1 MKTYP
6 EKATMPHIALM
17 LQAFAEGGTGTAGA
31 AGGTGDGALDPAAQ
45 GETKKQAAGQPA
57 TGQTDAES
65 AGASG
70 AEQSVE
76 ESGSEADANPDAEFE
91 EFMKRPEMKKLM
103 DQRIQRAVKSRFKS
117 SDQRNATKDADSRA
131 ITDFLAAR
139 YGVKAGDTK
148 AILDAVRADTSYD
161 KQKAEEMGMTEEAY
175 REMMDLRS
183 DNARLKSQQKSTEE
197 SMKMAMLRMEGEKLT
212 KEFPDFDLDGYLDNP
227 KFRGMLDVGIDMRSA
242 YIAMNHSK
250 LMPAAVRYTQR
261 QTEDRV
267 TETIRANKARPAEGG
282 AGGGKPAQSPVD
294 IANMSDEEFKA
305 FRERVR
311 RGDVIPL

>member
-1 MKTYP
+1 MRTYP
-6 EKATMPHIALM
+6 EKATKTHIALM

-31 AGGTGDGALDPAAQ
+31 SGGTGDGALAPAAQ
-45 GETKKQAAGQPA
+45 GETAGKPETKKRAA
-57 TGQTDAES
+57 GQTDAES

-70 AEQSVE
+70 AEQSMT
-76 ESGSEADANPDAEFE
+76 ESGSEADTDPGAEFE

-103 DQRIQRAVKSRFKS
+103 DQRIQRAVKSRFKAS
-117 SDQRNATKDADSRA
+117 EKRDADDADRNA
-131 ITDFLAAR
+131 INEFLAAR

-161 KQKAEEMGMTEEAY
+161 RQRAEEMGMTEEAY
-175 REMMDLRS
+175 REMMDLRTA
-183 DNARLKSQQKSTEE
+183 NARLQNQQKTSEE
-197 SMKMAMLRMEGEKLT
+197 SRKLAMLRMEGERLT
-212 KEFPDFDLDGYLDNP
+212 REFPDFDLDGYLDNP
-227 KFRGMLDVGIDMRSA
+227 KFRGMLDVGIDMRTA